1 MSEPPVPSSE
11 QVRDAAERFKAAIDA
26 HLTACEQRSSDA
38 DPAVQEAYD
47 TLRQVGLAYD
57 DLLFDAYEEVTP
69 FEAPDVTDDEEWAAL
84 AEAGTVS
91 DRLSVLSRRDFTIAD
106 PAELIEA
113 GRAAYL
119 ELFPDDVEAQADERV
134 TDPGAAV
141 QQMLQA
147 YGQEGV
153 EERADDSGLVPEGST
168 TWVLAAVEPP
178 ADWREHAFTG
188 AHPRRLVARYDEVF
202 EEEDEAAYGDGS
214 G

>member
-1 MSEPPVPSSE
+1 MSESPGPSSE
-11 QVRDAAERFKAAIDA
+11 QVRDAAGKFKAAIDA

-47 TLRQVGLAYD
+47 SLRQAGLAYD
-57 DLLFDAYEEVTP
+57 DVLFDAYEEVTP
-69 FEAPDVTDDEEWAAL
+69 FEAPDVTDEEEWTAL

-119 ELFPDDVEAQADERV
+119 ELFPDDVEVQADERV
-134 TDPGAAV
+134 IDAGAAV

-168 TWVLAAVEPP
+168 TWVLAAAEPP
-178 ADWREHAFTG
+178 ADWREQAFAG
-188 AHPRRLVARYDEVF
+188 VHPRRLVARYDEVF